1 MHFFSSSWFSFS
13 LLSVASSNDFWVFL
27 ASTRLS
33 AERAY
38 FRPAFFS
45 GIFDWSLLSIGFD
58 FSLSVGDAPITHRM
72 FSCLDFASMPLSSFL
87 RVWERTEGLN
97 EEFFFVFLV
106 EIELSARLSGFPLY
120 FVSFLS
126 RRLNLSFFVAFV
138 LCSFSCFCK
147 YFWTSDLFLALLNEL
162 LAAGWDSWAVTH
174 VKQLEIARCLGSS
187 GDREMS
193 IVLQCQCDC

>member
-1 MHFFSSSWFSFS
+1 MTSEFFWPRH
-13 LLSVASSNDFWVFL
+13 ASQLNGL
-27 ASTRLS
+27 TAGRL
-33 AERAY
+33 
-38 FRPAFFS
+38 FFS

-138 LCSFSCFCK
+138 LCSFSCFASIFGLQI
-147 YFWTSDLFLALLNEL
+147 YFSHSWTNCWRRA
-162 LAAGWDSWAVTH
+162 
-174 VKQLEIARCLGSS
+174 EIAEQWR
-187 GDREMS
+187 M
-193 IVLQCQCDC
+193 